1 MTPDNLLS
9 DAYTEREDAER
20 LSTLFWQLT
29 ATFPDSYRQLCA
41 LLRDDI
47 YRHPPVPQASG
58 EPVLLIPG
66 FLAGDWTLQLLAGW
80 LSRMG
85 YNPYFSGLDWN
96 IDCPNR
102 TGHLLRWRLNQ
113 IIRETGY
120 PLIVFGHSLG
130 GMLARFLGTNF
141 PDQVRYVVTMG
152 SPIQRTNN
160 VSPLVLFASRVLQPF
175 RRWRGE
181 LPSECGTLHCNCH
194 FNRSVISSMPEEVG
208 FTSVFS
214 KQDEVVEWHASI
226 DPERENREVTG
237 RHIGLIV
244 NPQVY
249 RILADVLSRLQK
261 QGREPHLTVA
271 LSSQDNTQT

>member
-1 MTPDNLLS
+1 MATHSSFS
-9 DAYTEREDAER
+9 DSFTAPAETAR
-20 LSTLFWQLT
+20 FGALFWQLT
-29 ATFPDSYRQLCA
+29 ATYPDAYRQLGA
-41 LLRDDI
+41 LLCDPV
-47 YRHPPVPQASG
+47 YRNPPGPKVSG
-58 EPVLLIPG
+58 QPVLLIPG

-96 IDCPNR
+96 VDCPNR

-113 IIRETGY
+113 IIRETGR

-130 GMLARFLGTNF
+130 GMLARFLGANF

-152 SPIQRTNN
+152 SPIQRTEN

-181 LPSECGTLHCNCH
+181 LPPECGTLHCNCH
-194 FNRSVISSMPEEVG
+194 FNRSVISPLPQEVG
-208 FTSVFS
+208 FTSIFS
-214 KQDEVVEWHASI
+214 KQDEVVEWNASI
-226 DPERENREVTG
+226 DPHRENREVTG

-249 RILADVLSRLQK
+249 RVLTDILSRLQ
-261 QGREPHLTVA
+261 QEEGNRELTGA
-271 LSSQDNTQT
+271 FFSE

>member
-1 MTPDNLLS
+1 MATENLFSYSYTTPEETQNFG
-9 DAYTEREDAER
+9 
-20 LSTLFWQLT
+20 TLFWQLT
-29 ATFPDSYRQLCA
+29 AAYPDSYRQLCA
-41 LLRDDI
+41 LLQDDV
-47 YRHPPVPQASG
+47 YRRPPGPKAAG

-113 IIRETGY
+113 IIRETGH

-130 GMLARFLGTNF
+130 GMLARFLGANF
-141 PDQVRYVVTMG
+141 PDQVRHVVTMG
-152 SPIQRTNN
+152 SPIQRTKN
-160 VSPLVLFASRVLQPF
+160 VSPLVLFASRALQPF

-181 LPSECGTLHCNCH
+181 LPPECGTLHCNCH
-194 FNRSVISSMPEEVG
+194 FNRSVVSAMPEEVG
-208 FTSVFS
+208 FTSIFS
-214 KQDEVVEWHASI
+214 KQDEVVEWNASI
-226 DPERENREVTG
+226 DPQRENREVTG
-237 RHIGLIV
+237 KHIGLIV

-249 RILADVLSRLQK
+249 RILADVLSRLQ
-261 QGREPHLTVA
+261 QQTREPNLTVA
-271 LSSQDNTQT
+271 LSTPGNPSA

>member
-1 MTPDNLLS
+1 MATDSSFSNSFP
-9 DAYTEREDAER
+9 AAAETAR
-20 LSTLFWQLT
+20 FGALFWQLT
-29 ATFPDSYRQLCA
+29 ATYPDAYRQLGA
-41 LLRDDI
+41 LLRDPV
-47 YRHPPVPQASG
+47 YRNPPGPKVSG
-58 EPVLLIPG
+58 QPVLLIPG

-113 IIRETGY
+113 IIRETGR

-130 GMLARFLGTNF
+130 GMLARFLGANF
-141 PDQVRYVVTMG
+141 PDQVRYVVTVG
-152 SPIQRTNN
+152 SPIQRTEN
-160 VSPLVLFASRVLQPF
+160 VSPLVLFASRVLQPL

-181 LPSECGTLHCNCH
+181 LPPECGTLHCNCH
-194 FNRSVISSMPEEVG
+194 FNRSVISPLPQEVG
-208 FTSVFS
+208 FTSIFS
-214 KQDEVVEWHASI
+214 KQDEVVEWNASI
-226 DPERENREVTG
+226 DPQRENREVTG

-249 RILADVLSRLQK
+249 RVLADVLSRLQQK
-261 QGREPHLTVA
+261 ERNTNLTVA
-271 LSSQDNTQT
+271 SFSE